1 MLHVLRTAVVRGP
14 VIAGSAALMDYLRAD
29 LAHSSIERVRV
40 LHLNCRNMLIRDELV
55 GRGRVDRAAVPVR
68 RIVARALELG
78 ASGLILVHNHPSG
91 DPAPS
96 REDVETTNLL
106 VAAARPLGIDV
117 HDHVIVGAAG
127 CASLRARGLM

>member
-1 MLHVLRTAVVRGP
+1 MLHVLRTAVRRGP
-14 VIAGSAALMDYLRAD
+14 VIAGSAALVDYLHAD
-29 LAHSSIERVRV
+29 MAHSPTERVRV
-40 LHLNCRNMLIRDELV
+40 LHLNCRNMLIRDEV
-55 GRGRVDRAAVPVR
+55 VSRGGVDRAAVPVR

-96 REDVETTNLL
+96 REDVETTNAL